1 MKGKTKNMF
10 NKDRRK
16 FTIVFLALVAAL
28 AFASSAL
35 AADPIKV
42 VTTNFPGYDFVRAVG
57 GNLVQIKML
66 LPPGAESHSF
76 EPTPKDMIEIQGADL
91 FVATGGENEE
101 WVERILESFGK
112 SAPKTVR
119 MIEMVDAVPEKI
131 VEGMEHDHDHD
142 HDRHD
147 DHDHDTH
154 DDHDH
159 DTHDDHDHDR
169 HDDHDHDTH
178 DDHDHD
184 RHDDHDHDTH
194 DDHDHDTHDDHD
206 HDTHD
211 DHDHDHEIELDEH
224 VWTSPRNAMIIV
236 NKLGKTLSELDPA
249 NADVYAANAGAYA
262 AKLAD
267 LDKEYKDL
275 VAGAVRKTI
284 IVGDRFPLRYL
295 ADAYGLNYFAA
306 FTGCSTDTEAS
317 AGTIAFLIDE
327 VKEHQIPIVFYIEFS
342 NQKIANAI
350 AEATGAKTREI
361 HSAHNVSK
369 QDFESGVTYYDLMK
383 KNLIVLKEAL
393 Y

>member
-147 DHDHDTH
+147 DHDHDRH

-159 DTHDDHDHDR
+159 DRHDDHDHDR

-178 DDHDHD
+178 DDHDDHD
-184 RHDDHDHDTH
+184 VHDDHDHNDHDHDAH
-194 DDHDHDTHDDHD
+194 DDHD
-206 HDTHD
+206 
-211 DHDHDHEIELDEH
+211 DHDHEIELDEH
-224 VWTSPRNAMIIV
+224 VWTSPRNAILIV
-236 NKLGKTLSELDPA
+236 NKLSKILSELDPA
-249 NADVYAANAGAYA
+249 NADAYA
-262 AKLAD
+262 RNAEAYNAKLAD
-267 LDKEYKDL
+267 LDKEYEDL
-275 VAGAVRKTI
+275 VASAVRKTI

-295 ADAYGLNYFAA
+295 ADAYGLSYYAA

-327 VKEHQIPIVFYIEFS
+327 VREHQIPVVFYIEFS

>member
-1 MKGKTKNMF
+1 MF
-10 NKDRRK
+10 NKDSKK
-16 FTIVFLALVAAL
+16 FTIVFLALAAAL
-28 AFASSAL
+28 AFASAAL

-57 GNLVQIKML
+57 GDLVQVKML

-76 EPTPKDMIEIQGADL
+76 EPTPKDMIEIQQAGL

-101 WVERILESFGK
+101 WVERILESFGE

-119 MIEMVDAVPEKI
+119 MIEMVDAVPEEI

-142 HDRHD
+142 DHDHNDHDHDAHD
-147 DHDHDTH
+147 DHD
-154 DDHDH
+154 
-159 DTHDDHDHDR
+159 
-169 HDDHDHDTH
+169 
-178 DDHDHD
+178 
-184 RHDDHDHDTH
+184 
-194 DDHDHDTHDDHD
+194 
-206 HDTHD
+206 
-211 DHDHDHEIELDEH
+211 DHDHEIELDEH
-224 VWTSPRNAMIIV
+224 VWTSPRNAILIV
-236 NKLGKTLSELDPA
+236 NKLSKTLSELDPA
-249 NADVYAANAGAYA
+249 NADAYA
-262 AKLAD
+262 RNAEAYNAKLAD
-267 LDKEYKDL
+267 LDKEYEDL

-295 ADAYGLNYFAA
+295 ADAYGLNYYAA

-327 VKEHQIPIVFYIEFS
+327 VREHQIPVVFYIEFS

>member
-119 MIEMVDAVPEKI
+119 MIEMVDAVPEEI

-142 HDRHD
+142 AHDDHDHDAHDDHDVHDDHDHNDHDHDAHD

-154 DDHDH
+154 N
-159 DTHDDHDHDR
+159 DHDHDR
-169 HDDHDHDTH
+169 
-178 DDHDHD
+178 
-184 RHDDHDHDTH
+184 
-194 DDHDHDTHDDHD
+194 HDDHD

>member
-1 MKGKTKNMF
+1 MF
-10 NKDRRK
+10 NKNSKK
-16 FTIVFLALVAAL
+16 FTVVFLALAAAL
-28 AFASSAL
+28 AFASAAL

-57 GNLVQIKML
+57 GDLVQVKML

-76 EPTPKDMIEIQGADL
+76 EPTPKDMIEIQQAGL

-101 WVERILESFGK
+101 WVERILESFGE

-142 HDRHD
+142 AHDDHDVHDDRDHNDHDHDAHD
-147 DHDHDTH
+147 DHDHDDHDAH

-159 DTHDDHDHDR
+159 NDHDHDAHDDHD
-169 HDDHDHDTH
+169 
-178 DDHDHD
+178 
-184 RHDDHDHDTH
+184 
-194 DDHDHDTHDDHD
+194 
-206 HDTHD
+206 
-211 DHDHDHEIELDEH
+211 DHDHEIELDEH
-224 VWTSPRNAMIIV
+224 VWTSPRNAILIV

-249 NADVYAANAGAYA
+249 NADAYA
-262 AKLAD
+262 RNAEAYNAKLAD
-267 LDKEYKDL
+267 LDKEYEDL

-295 ADAYGLNYFAA
+295 ADAYGLNYYAA

-327 VKEHQIPIVFYIEFS
+327 VREHQIPVVFYIEFS

>member
-159 DTHDDHDHDR
+159 DR
-169 HDDHDHDTH
+169 HD
-178 DDHDHD
+178 
-184 RHDDHDHDTH
+184 
-194 DDHDHDTHDDHD
+194 
-206 HDTHD
+206 
-211 DHDHDHEIELDEH
+211 DHEIELDEH

>member
-147 DHDHDTH
+147 DHDHD
-154 DDHDH
+154 
-159 DTHDDHDHDR
+159 R
-169 HDDHDHDTH
+169 H

>member
-1 MKGKTKNMF
+1 MF
-10 NKDRRK
+10 NKDSKK
-16 FTIVFLALVAAL
+16 FTIVFLALAAAL
-28 AFASSAL
+28 AFASAAL

-57 GNLVQIKML
+57 GDLVQVKML

-76 EPTPKDMIEIQGADL
+76 EPTPKDMIEIQQAGL

-101 WVERILESFGK
+101 WVERILESFGE

-119 MIEMVDAVPEKI
+119 MIEMVDAVPEEI

-142 HDRHD
+142 DHDAHD
-147 DHDHDTH
+147 DHDHDDH
-154 DDHDH
+154 DDHDVH
-159 DTHDDHDHDR
+159 DDRDHDAHDDHDDHDR

-184 RHDDHDHDTH
+184 R
-194 DDHDHDTHDDHD
+194 HDDHD